1 MKKILLSSI
10 ILILGTTLFAQKSK
24 IVTDENGEEIKLKNA
39 YYELV
44 VNTTVDEAWDALAQY
59 GNIGDFHSGVSKS
72 AYVSADE
79 SLVLGC
85 ERYCEIPNGKKTINI
100 KERIIDIEQGVF
112 YQYDVYEWENFPLK
126 KMLVTWG
133 VKKNEKGQTVMYN
146 SIDYRLKPGMLT
158 GMMRGKMKKN
168 ARDGL
173 LSYKNYI
180 ETGESNLATKELRK
194 KYSSS

>member
-1 MKKILLSSI
+1 MKKII
-10 ILILGTTLFAQKSK
+10 MAAVILAIGMTSFAQKNK
-24 IVTDENGEEIKLKNA
+24 TVIDENGKEIKLKNA

-44 VNTTVDEAWDALAQY
+44 VNATLEEAWAALAQY
-59 GNIGDFHSGVSKS
+59 GNVGDFHSSVSKS
-72 AYVSADE
+72 HYVSADE
-79 SLVLGC
+79 SLDIGC

-100 KERIIDIEQGVF
+100 KERIIEIEQGAY

-133 VKKNEKGQTVMYN
+133 VKQNEQGQTVMYN
-146 SIDYRLKPGMLT
+146 SIDYRLKPSILT

-173 LSYKNYI
+173 ISYKHHI
-180 ETGESNLATKELRK
+180 ETRESNVATKELRK
-194 KYSSS
+194 KYREI

>member
-1 MKKILLSSI
+1 MVLL
-10 ILILGTTLFAQKSK
+10 LGTTLFAQKTK
-24 IVTDENGEEIKLKNA
+24 TVTDENGKEVKLKNA

-44 VNTTVDEAWDALAQY
+44 VNASVKEAWAALAQY
-59 GNIGDFHSGVSKS
+59 GNVGDFHSGVSKS
-72 AYVSADE
+72 HYISDE
-79 SLVLGC
+79 NLEMGC

-100 KERIIDIEQGVF
+100 KERIVDIDQGTF

-173 LSYKNYI
+173 ISYKHHI
-180 ETGESNLATKELRK
+180 ETGESNVATKELRK
-194 KYSSS
+194 KYSEI